1 MEQEQI
7 IKRLEWLDDERR
19 KDKLLIASLEDRFN
33 TMEESVTGLMQQVK
47 ELGSEATRI
56 SATLARVDQLD
67 SALAQTRVEILR
79 TIEGVEKQR
88 GDREREMDKVRLD
101 DLESTNKSLAEL
113 RKGHDLVLEIKKG
126 MQLRVEEEFRLGRMI
141 DELEKKLGEI
151 EHTNEEI
158 RRTQRMQ
165 DEGRRQD
172 SKRVGDLQSEVS
184 TLRKRQDEQRGK
196 MDVASETMRK
206 LELRMSEL
214 QVAEAERRQAMT
226 AFFDKQNLVQ
236 VDRDRTWKEYE
247 ARFEAISKQSMN
259 LDAQLQALDALN
271 RSVKRSQ
278 EAFDDVNQ
286 RFDRR
291 VNEITEM
298 QRLMEERFR
307 QEWVTFKAD
316 DQKRWTNY
324 TLSQEELQ
332 REAGRHLEKHG
343 ERLVA
348 LDELAQELHD
358 LIFQNAEENL
368 KRVHIIRE
376 MLDQWTKDYDRHY
389 GRAR

>member
-348 LDELAQELHD
+348 LEELAQELHD